1 MITQRIMKII
11 EVKDASSAK
20 LFLDVARVIYAL
32 DPLWV
37 CPLDKD
43 IESVFD
49 PEKNNF
55 HQYGE
60 ATRWILLSDDNQL
73 IGRIAAFINKKKAF
87 NYEVPTG
94 GCGFYEC
101 IDDFSAS
108 KFLFDTAKAW
118 LEQRGMKAMD
128 GPINFGENDMW
139 WGLLIDGYTKPY
151 YGMNYNHPYYKNQFD
166 HYGFQ
171 IVYEQIS
178 NRLYTKNEFPER
190 FTKIANWVANKPG
203 VSLLNLDPGNL
214 KKFTSD
220 FQEIYN
226 DGWKDFT
233 NFVPITESTLL
244 ESFKKMK
251 AIMDPRLIVF
261 AYVENEPASFIVIVP
276 DVNELI
282 EGLNGKLNFLG
293 LIKFFWNKWV
303 RKNKRMRAVVM
314 GTKKKFQRLGLESA
328 MFIKLKD
335 YVMPL
340 NQYEELELSWVGDF
354 NKPMLSLQKAT
365 GSEYSKRH
373 ATFRYIF

>member
-1 MITQRIMKII
+1 MRII
-11 EVKDASSAK
+11 EVTDASTAK
-20 LFLDVARVIYAL
+20 KFLDVARCIYEK

-43 IESVFD
+43 ISSVFD
-49 PEKNNF
+49 PSKNNF
-55 HQYGE
+55 HQFGE
-60 ATRWILLSDDNQL
+60 ATRWILISDDGSL

-101 IDDFSAS
+101 INDDSAS
-108 KFLFDTAKAW
+108 RLLFDTAKSW

-139 WGLLIDGYTKPY
+139 WGLLIDGFTKPY
-151 YGMNYNHPYYKNQFD
+151 YGMNYNPPYYREQFEN
-166 HYGFQ
+166 YGFS

-178 NRLYTKNEFPER
+178 NRLYTQNEFPER

-203 VSLLNLDPGNL
+203 VQLKNLDPHNL
-214 KKFTSD
+214 NKFISD

-233 NFVPITESTLL
+233 NFVPINEVTLL
-244 ESFKKMK
+244 QSFTKMK
-251 AIMDPRLIVF
+251 AIMDPNLIVF
-261 AYVENEPASFIVIVP
+261 AYIDQEPASFIVIVP

-282 EGLNGKLNFLG
+282 EGINGKLNLFGLTRFL
-293 LIKFFWNKWV
+293 WNKWV

-314 GTKKKFQRLGLESA
+314 GTKKKFQRLGLES
-328 MFIKLKD
+328 
-335 YVMPL
+335 
-340 NQYEELELSWVGDF
+340 
-354 NKPMLSLQKAT
+354 
-365 GSEYSKRH
+365 
-373 ATFRYIF
+373 